1 MSVRRRLLPLA
12 RALWGPRC
20 SDNRAPPAPPAALTP
35 VPHVLRWA
43 GGAPPSF
50 TAIGALPGRG
60 GQGRFLSAPGGLSL
74 NQYVATFWALRGE
87 ARSVQISYKTS
98 TGDTS
103 SQFLRLTT
111 LDPACVP
118 RRGALAPGDS
128 VLITVTI
135 DTSSVKVSLEPTGL
149 LFGDPAQLQISYGGA
164 GGDPNG
170 DGGGGRTDAPIE
182 RQLLGVWVRDGPD

>member
-43 GGAPPSF
+43 GGTPPSF

-74 NQYVATFWALRGE
+74 NQYVVTFWAVRGE
-87 ARSVQISYKTS
+87 ARSVQINYKSS

-111 LDPACVP
+111 VDPAFVP
-118 RRGALAPGDS
+118 GRGELAPRDS

-135 DTSSVKVSLEPTGL
+135 DTSSGKVSLEPTGF
-149 LFGDPAQLQISYGGA
+149 LFGHPAHLQIPYGRSAGA
-164 GGDPNG
+164 LNG
-170 DGGGGRTDAPIE
+170 DGVVGRT
-182 RQLLGVWVRDGPD
+182 